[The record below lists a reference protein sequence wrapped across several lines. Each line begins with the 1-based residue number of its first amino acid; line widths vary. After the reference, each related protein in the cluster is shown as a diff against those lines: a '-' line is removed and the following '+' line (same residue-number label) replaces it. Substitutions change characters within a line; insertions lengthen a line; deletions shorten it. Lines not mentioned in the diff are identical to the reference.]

1 MPLVEIKDFNASI
14 DNKVFF
20 DQPIKK
26 NKKHMKNL
34 SKYQKMVTTQQEI
47 YWIFR
52 IIKVAINLLVQIYQ
66 DKQIHVFLNKS
77 ILQEKQ
83 EMMVRQCSLSLKKQQ
98 KTILNF
104 SLDSLIVKE

>member
-1 MPLVEIKDFNASI
+1 MFALSFKNGNDDPKKDSFEKYCIPLVEIKDFNASI

-20 DQPIKK
+20 HQPIKK

-52 IIKVAINLLVQIYQ
+52 IIKVAINLLV
-66 DKQIHVFLNKS
+66 
-77 ILQEKQ
+77 
-83 EMMVRQCSLSLKKQQ
+83 
-98 KTILNF
+98 
-104 SLDSLIVKE
+104 